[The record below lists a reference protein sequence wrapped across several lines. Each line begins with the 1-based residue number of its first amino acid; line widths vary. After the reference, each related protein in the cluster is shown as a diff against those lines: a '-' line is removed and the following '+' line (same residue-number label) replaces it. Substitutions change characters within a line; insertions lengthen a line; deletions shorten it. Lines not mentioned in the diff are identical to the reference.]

1 MIQVS
6 IAKHAVAFPSKV
18 LARDG
23 GKHIYNIQ
31 LAEAASAYVDN
42 GWFVGKGEFV
52 ELDLYKAAAPTSFEG
67 KVVGKANNGN
77 FYVEVV
83 TPGDAMFVY
92 QVPMI
97 EETYSNTF
105 KKESNYT
112 NAPTQVVRAYELAV
126 GDVVE
131 ISADGFDG
139 TIATGDSVELKA
151 ITGVTAAK
159 RLAKKTASQSSGD

>member
-1 MIQVS
+1 MIQVN

-31 LAEAASAYVDN
+31 LAEAADKFVDN
-42 GWFVGKGEFV
+42 GWFVGKGDFI

-67 KVVGKANNGN
+67 KVVGIAPNGN
-77 FYVEVV
+77 YYVEVKS
-83 TPGDAMFVY
+83 AENALFVY

-97 EETYSNTF
+97 EETYNNTF

-112 NAPTQVVRAYELAV
+112 NAPTQVVRSYELAV
-126 GDVVE
+126 GDIVE

-139 TIATGDSVELKA
+139 DVAVNDEVELKVVA
-151 ITGVTAAK
+151 GVTAAK
-159 RLAKKTASQSSGD
+159 RLAKAGA

>member
-42 GWFVGKGEFV
+42 GWFVGKGDFI
-52 ELDLYKAAAPTSFEG
+52 ELDLYKAAAPTTFDG
-67 KVVGKANNGN
+67 KVVGIAANGN
-77 FYVEVV
+77 YYVEVV
-83 TPGDAMFVY
+83 NPGDALFVY

-97 EETYSNTF
+97 EETYNNTF

-112 NAPTQVVRAYELAV
+112 NAPTQVVRSYELAV
-126 GDVVE
+126 GDIVE

-139 TIATGDSVELKA
+139 AVAVNDSVELKA

-159 RLAKKTASQSSGD
+159 RLAKKSM

>member
-31 LAEAASAYVDN
+31 LAEASDKFVDT
-42 GWFVGKGEFV
+42 GWFVGKGDFV
-52 ELDLYKAAAPTSFEG
+52 ELDLYKAAAPTTFDG
-67 KVVGKANNGN
+67 KVVGIAANGN
-77 FYVEVV
+77 YYVEVKS
-83 TPGDAMFVY
+83 AENALFVY

-97 EETYSNTF
+97 EETYNNTF

-112 NAPTQVVRAYELAV
+112 NAPTQVVRSYELAV
-126 GDVVE
+126 GDIVE

-139 TIATGDSVELKA
+139 AVEVKDEVELKA
-151 ITGVTAAK
+151 IAGVTAAK
-159 RLAKKTASQSSGD
+159 RLAKAGA